1 MKEGSMNNYSI
12 EGIGSMNGGQ
22 FMDLRIEGVG
32 SNKGDI
38 KADKIVVEGVFKS
51 TGYIEAN
58 HLDCEGVCDIY
69 GNIRAKRITI
79 EGVINMKDNQKV
91 EAESMYCEGL
101 LNSGGDLYADS
112 LKVEGCLKVRGVY
125 GDTIEINSYGKT
137 VNGFKRLLEKINLVN
152 STCSS
157 KITTIEATSI
167 QLSGVSA
174 QTVNGHNIVIG
185 PGCEVDTVDCS
196 GTLKIHE
203 SSKVAHIIGATEVN
217 A

>member
-1 MKEGSMNNYSI
+1 MSNYSI

-38 KADKIVVEGVFKS
+38 IADRIMVEGVFKS
-51 TGYIEAN
+51 TGYIETN
-58 HLDCEGVCDIY
+58 LLDSEGVCDFY

-79 EGVINMKDNQKV
+79 EGVINMKDSQKI
-91 EAESMYCEGL
+91 EAESLYCEGL
-101 LNSGGDLYADS
+101 LNSGGDLYVDS
-112 LKVEGCLKVRGVY
+112 LKAAGCLKVRGIY
-125 GDTIEINSYGKT
+125 GDIIDINSHGKT
-137 VNGFKRLLEKINLVN
+137 MNSFKKLLEKINLV
-152 STCSS
+152 SHTCGS

-174 QTVNGHNIVIG
+174 QTVNGHDIVIG
-185 PGCEVDTVDCS
+185 PGCEIDTIDCS

-203 SSKVAHIIGATEVN
+203 SSKVNHILGAKEVE